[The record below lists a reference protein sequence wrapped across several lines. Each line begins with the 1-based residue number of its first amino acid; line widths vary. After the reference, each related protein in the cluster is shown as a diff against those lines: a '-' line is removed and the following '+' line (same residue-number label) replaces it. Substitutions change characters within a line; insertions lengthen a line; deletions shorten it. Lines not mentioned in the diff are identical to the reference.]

1 MRTREPYLA
10 FCDSTDLAAIRQA
23 FDAAWAVIRA
33 HETEDDKERDQELSV
48 ALNETLVALAAEGIT
63 DAEQLRNGALQR
75 MPLMTP

>member
-1 MRTREPYLA
+1 M
-10 FCDSTDLAAIRQA
+10 
-23 FDAAWAVIRA
+23 IRA

-48 ALNETLVALAAEGIT
+48 ALNETLIALAAEGIT

>member
-1 MRTREPYLA
+1 MRTGEPYLA
-10 FCDSTDLAAIRQA
+10 FCDSTHLAAIRQA

-48 ALNETLVALAAEGIT
+48 ALNETLVASAAEGIT
-63 DAEQLRNGALQR
+63 DAEQLRNGALQH